1 MDKIM
6 IALTYPK
13 WMIEGL
19 CSQTDPELFFPE
31 KSRRGNEAKRICIG
45 CPVREKCLSYALRN
59 DERHG
64 VWGGKSE
71 RERSKLSR

>member
-1 MDKIM
+1 M

-13 WMIEGL
+13 WMLEGL

-31 KSRRGNEAKRICIG
+31 KSKHGNQAKLICIG
-45 CPVREKCLSYALRN
+45 CPVREKCLSYALKN